1 MVKVLLLRFIR
12 GQLDEASLRA
22 ALKAQRTSKLSKKKA
37 KLKADKI
44 VKALTAY
51 LEATDGAT
59 STSSFE
65 GAVEALAEVATA
77 EELEALIDHF
87 HGKLRAQRLSEAEM
101 IAVRLYTG
109 PGYVKM
115 NGSLR
120 SASGKMPKGMT
131 AHLKGNTYTNSI
143 YLCGSGMKKISRAGR
158 IPRGRKVYRGM
169 AGFRLPD
176 LFVHAGEDGG
186 RGGTEFA
193 FMSTTTNKS
202 VAVSYIN
209 TEKGLPILF
218 EFEVGCIDRG
228 APLSFLSRRGRK
240 SWPAV
245 TGGAKDLTYQVG
257 EQWGSNSR

>member
-1 MVKVLLLRFIR
+1 M
-12 GQLDEASLRA
+12 
-22 ALKAQRTSKLSKKKA
+22 
-37 KLKADKI
+37 
-44 VKALTAY
+44 
-51 LEATDGAT
+51 EATDGAT

-158 IPRGRKVYRGM
+158 IPRGRKVYRGW
-169 AGFRLPD
+169 P
-176 LFVHAGEDGG
+176 H
-186 RGGTEFA
+186 
-193 FMSTTTNKS
+193 TT
-202 VAVSYIN
+202 VRYP
-209 TEKGLPILF
+209 E
-218 EFEVGCIDRG
+218 
-228 APLSFLSRRGRK
+228 
-240 SWPAV
+240 
-245 TGGAKDLTYQVG
+245 
-257 EQWGSNSR
+257 

>member
-65 GAVEALAEVATA
+65 GAVEALVEVATA

-101 IAVRLYTG
+101 IAEAFRSDGFSVEVKSWDVRG
-109 PGYVKM
+109 VRNWDVYVTEL
-115 NGSLR
+115 S
-120 SASGKMPKGMT
+120 SFEE
-131 AHLKGNTYTNSI
+131 
-143 YLCGSGMKKISRAGR
+143 AGR
-158 IPRGRKVYRGM
+158 LARQLSE
-169 AGFRLPD
+169 AGWTTEITVLPP
-176 LFVHAGEDGG
+176 FNE
-186 RGGTEFA
+186 
-193 FMSTTTNKS
+193 
-202 VAVSYIN
+202 
-209 TEKGLPILF
+209 
-218 EFEVGCIDRG
+218 
-228 APLSFLSRRGRK
+228 LSG
-240 SWPAV
+240 
-245 TGGAKDLTYQVG
+245 D
-257 EQWGSNSR
+257 